1 MTEDGILPVPTLGE
15 RLDAEG
21 RHHLARL
28 LFPLPWARPLRVF
41 IDRMAELTADVGRFD
56 RIESA
61 PDRPFPLTA
70 ATPLHRPR
78 TVQGSHLSE
87 PSVPAWPESGPA
99 AAPATAPAAASPSPM
114 TPPAADARQADT
126 RQTDAQQ
133 TDAQQTDDDAPPAEP
148 GTQGHGH
155 DDLPAAARARLR
167 TAVGPAAETM
177 RVHHDERADKLAR
190 DLRADAVTLGR
201 DVYFRRGRLR
211 PQDARGFALL
221 IHEAT
226 HVMALLRPG
235 ASWRRATGAGTCAE
249 EAEALANERAAV
261 CGAVV
266 GTSVP
271 RRPAPWAVPA
281 STRPA
286 PPPAPA
292 APQGPAAQ
300 ALSTPATQAMRA
312 ATDRDTATADIPPPV
327 DVQALKRDLVDD
339 LMRRLRSESERG
351 G

>member
-15 RLDAEG
+15 HLDAQG

-41 IDRMAELTADVGRFD
+41 IDRTAELTADVGRFD

-61 PDRPFPLTA
+61 PDRPFQLTA
-70 ATPLHRPR
+70 ATPLRRPR
-78 TVQGSHLSE
+78 TVQGPHVSE
-87 PSVPAWPESGPA
+87 PSGPAWPESGPA
-99 AAPATAPAAASPSPM
+99 AAPATAPAASSPSPM
-114 TPPAADARQADT
+114 APPAADARQTNA
-126 RQTDAQQ
+126 RQTDARQ
-133 TDAQQTDDDAPPAEP
+133 TVDDAPPAEP
-148 GTQGHGH
+148 GTPGDGH
-155 DDLPAAARARLR
+155 DDLPTAARARLR
-167 TAVGPAAETM
+167 TAVGPAAEAM
-177 RVHHDERADKLAR
+177 RVHHDDRADTLAR
-190 DLRADAVTLGR
+190 ELRADAVTLGR

-221 IHEAT
+221 VHEAT

-235 ASWRRATGAGTCAE
+235 ASWRRATGAASRAE

-261 CGAVV
+261 SVAVIGA
-266 GTSVP
+266 GVP
-271 RRPAPWAVPA
+271 RRPAPRTVP
-281 STRPA
+281 SGTRPA

-292 APQGPAAQ
+292 APQRPAA
-300 ALSTPATQAMRA
+300 PATQAMRA
-312 ATDRDTATADIPPPV
+312 ATDRDTATADVPPPV